1 MNRNKGF
8 INCLRYC
15 GAVETK
21 TQDFSHSFTTGKIN
35 RIDPNKINIT
45 TPKVET
51 IAPLFI
57 I

>member
-1 MNRNKGF
+1 MNRNRGF
-8 INCLRYC
+8 ISCLRYC

-21 TQDFSHSFTTGKIN
+21 TQDFSHSFITGKTN
-35 RIDPNKINIT
+35 KIDPNKINIT

-57 I
+57 T